1 MLLDSE
7 TNDEGNQDETKN
19 IEEASE
25 WKTPPLQ
32 YHLET
37 IGIGDVF
44 LSSPP
49 KETLYKSYVFKEE
62 GDHNNHGPDNDDAT
76 AEQSI
81 LTWEISGTIKS
92 CPQDFIVREVGG
104 LCCTKKDYANNKGDE
119 NNNIK
124 VANLTDVTTLPKTEI
139 NIDNTIIPAINTKRK
154 DNVNNINDEEG
165 NFSLPSLKKVKID
178 IVEMK
183 GTTNDNLLT
192 STPSDTQLISSMQGH
207 ANDEKEKSNIKS
219 VSSPFEAI
227 QFILSKCIKSSDMDI
242 NNDGEKRD
250 LLKCVQKLEEE
261 AFNDIIRLSSVDDSS
276 STLEE
281 CGNNYLLVPPISE
294 DVKVVI
300 NTLTSNGDV
309 ISDKSNRGTLH
320 RILRIQFPLLSS
332 YTVKQNE
339 IIDEMGNAN
348 NFSDSCV
355 KITKNKTFHA
365 IIPFLSQSRDDL
377 VDFYKFY
384 NRGCF
389 MSKDSSNQRGYR
401 RNKKNSKRHGDGNSD
416 DDQSKITTNSIQSQV
431 VLRLKPEL
439 SKDKRR
445 EIHHLLAK
453 ACRDFETGTQ
463 TKHKFEESG
472 MTTSGSAIIVVSW
485 SQKAQ
490 IKAAKKQPNQCT
502 NGNEANV
509 MTKYPHNTLC
519 ILKKTNQEHLSA
531 INHLVVALRC
541 RQSDVGLAGIKDMFA
556 ITYQFCTLRNI
567 SPRRARKANEKL
579 NRNSI
584 ELGNF
589 DEIDF
594 ALQPGMLYG
603 NQFEITL
610 RDIKRVQI
618 RRSKIKGIEE
628 RLVNC
633 RPSHIDDMVANIQ
646 KNGFINFYGVQ
657 RVGDAG
663 PDEEMGVRPFDIGR
677 ALLKQDYSN
686 AIDLLM
692 SGRSN
697 EGEQTQK
704 IRRIWRETRD
714 PLTTLAAF
722 PQSNVMIRERT
733 VLQGLKRYG
742 KDNPLDALKCLSY
755 SIRMFW
761 IHAFQSYVWNQMAT
775 ERLRLGAFPLV
786 GDLYSSSENNNEVN
800 VVTDPSCVAL
810 DEIVLPLP
818 GHNIQYPTNV
828 IGHMYN
834 QLMENQGGIIFRKEG
849 EFSAK
854 GGYRFLIAKAKC
866 LEWHPIHELKGDDG
880 EAIVTTALL
889 KFSLPSGSYA
899 TQGLLRELMTTQLVR
914 KNVYNK

>member
-7 TNDEGNQDETKN
+7 TNDESNQDETKKK
-19 IEEASE
+19 EEASE

-49 KETLYKSYVFKEE
+49 KETLYNSSIKEE
-62 GDHNNHGPDNDDAT
+62 GDHNKKGPDNDDDDAT
-76 AEQSI
+76 EQNISI
-81 LTWEISGTIKS
+81 LSWEISGIIKS

-104 LCCTKKDYANNKGDE
+104 LCCTKKDYANNKGDAS
-119 NNNIK
+119 NNIK
-124 VANLTDVTTLPKTEI
+124 VANLTDVTTLPKTEM
-139 NIDNTIIPAINTKRK
+139 NVDTKTIHTKRK
-154 DNVNNINDEEG
+154 EDVNNNDDDEK
-165 NFSLPSLKKVKID
+165 NSLFPSLKKVKID
-178 IVEMK
+178 IAEMK
-183 GTTNDNLLT
+183 DTTNDNLVT
-192 STPSDTQLISSMQGH
+192 STSDTKLISSMQGH
-207 ANDEKEKSNIKS
+207 ANDEKEESTIKS
-219 VSSPFEAI
+219 VSSPMEAI
-227 QFILSKCIKSSDMDI
+227 QFILSKCIKSSDIEI
-242 NNDGEKRD
+242 NNGGEKIHD
-250 LLKCVQKLEEE
+250 LLECVQKLQEE
-261 AFNDIIRLSSVDDSS
+261 AFNDIIRLPTDNVDNSS
-276 STLEE
+276 STLKE
-281 CGNNYLLVPPISE
+281 GGKNYVLVPPIAE

-300 NTLTSNGDV
+300 YNSSTSNGDV

-320 RILRIQFPLLSS
+320 RILRLQFPLLSS
-332 YTVKQNE
+332 CTVKQNE
-339 IIDEMGNAN
+339 IIDEMGHINK
-348 NFSDSCV
+348 FPDSCV
-355 KITKNKTFHA
+355 KITKDKTFQA
-365 IIPFLSQSRDDL
+365 IIPFLSHTRDDL
-377 VDFYKFY
+377 VDLYTFY

-389 MSKDSSNQRGYR
+389 MSKDSSTQRGCR
-401 RNKKNSKRHGDGNSD
+401 RNKKNPKRHGDGNSD
-416 DDQSKITTNSIQSQV
+416 DDQSKTTTSSIQSQV

-453 ACRDFETGTQ
+453 ACRDFETGTLANY
-463 TKHKFEESG
+463 KFEESG
-472 MTTSGSAIIVVSW
+472 MTKAGSAIIVSW

-490 IKAAKKQPNQCT
+490 IKAAKKQPKKCT
-502 NGNEANV
+502 SGNEANE
-509 MTKYPHNTLC
+509 MTKYPNTLC

-531 INHLVVALRC
+531 INHLVAALRC
-541 RQSDVGLAGIKDMFA
+541 RQSDIGLAGIKDMCA
-556 ITYQFCTLRNI
+556 VTYQFCTLRNI

-589 DEIDF
+589 GEVAW
-594 ALQPGMLYG
+594 ALQPGMLFG

-628 RLVNC
+628 RFVNC
-633 RPSHIDDMVANIQ
+633 QPSHIDDMVANIQ
-646 KNGFINFYGVQ
+646 KNGFINYYGVQ

-663 PDEEMGVRPFDIGR
+663 SDEEMGVRPFDIGR

-692 SGRSN
+692 AGRSN
-697 EGEQTQK
+697 EGEQTQR
-704 IRRIWRETRD
+704 IRRIWRETGD
-714 PLTTLAAF
+714 PLATLAAF

-786 GDLYSSSENNNEVN
+786 GDLYSSSENNNEVK

-818 GHNIQYPTNV
+818 GYNIQYPTNV
-828 IGHMYN
+828 LGQIYK
-834 QLMENQGGIIFRKEG
+834 QFMENQGGIFRKEG

-854 GGYRFLIAKAKC
+854 GGYRFLVAKAKC
-866 LEWHPIHELKGDDG
+866 IEWHPIHEMKGDDG
-880 EAIVTTALL
+880 EAIVTTALF

-899 TQGLLRELMTTQLVR
+899 TQGLLRELMTTQLAR